1 MRVGK
6 ILLNKDIVRIMATSI
21 KGRHSINAE
30 INVELLFEYV
40 FFFPQWTETVFIT
53 QFLKVEH
60 YDTSIPY

>member
-30 INVELLFEYV
+30 INAELLFEYV
-40 FFFPQWTETVFIT
+40 FFPQWTETVFIT
-53 QFLKVEH
+53 QFLKVGH